1 MIADALALL
10 SRLALTADAGG
21 VLISVAVVEGGLFKV
36 TTGGV
41 NRDSASDEVG
51 L

>member
-21 VLISVAVVEGGLFKV
+21 VLMMAAIVEGGLCKV
-36 TTGGV
+36 ATGGV